1 MGDRVSLVANASRM
15 IARKGE
21 TMTLNRTGETSIS
34 LKGRRI
40 GGGLDDVGN
49 ADQQAFRVKIG
60 TVELLASAWAV
71 KVPTAG
77 GSGAGDT
84 ITIGGRVRNILDVRP
99 IRDGETV
106 GIYDLEVAG

>member
-1 MGDRVSLVANASRM
+1 MSLVANASWM
-15 IARKGE
+15 IALKGE
-21 TMTLNRTGETSIS
+21 TMMLNRTGETSIT

-40 GGGLDDVGN
+40 GGGLNDVGN

-71 KVPTAG
+71 KAPTAG

-84 ITIGGRVRNILDVRP
+84 ITIDGRVRAILDVKP

-106 GIYDLEVAG
+106 ALYDLEVAG

>member
-1 MGDRVSLVANASRM
+1 MSLVANASRM

-21 TMTLNRTGETSIS
+21 TMTLTRASEGTTIS
-34 LKGRRI
+34 LKGRRT